1 MYVSSRKR
9 KNIIIAILLVM
20 VLGMAIAYSAL
31 SSNLKIHGTS
41 KTDGNL
47 LVEFIDIQESAM
59 IDATT
64 IRKDYEGTVANFQ
77 VDLKKPGSYAE
88 YELTV
93 QNKGNID
100 VYLNDIKGLDEA
112 NDKEPR
118 DIYFTLKGFYYDEL
132 LKAGETKKF
141 RVRATFYSGANELPS
156 TSKDLTL
163 ELIYSQD
170 ITGNHTPILPD
181 YDDDGLYINDLIS
194 NDLRYD
200 IDLPVKNG
208 LYAIDEN
215 GELTTSDEN
224 TVEFRYIGANPNN
237 YVLLDGELWRI
248 VNFIKYD
255 GRIFLNKLIKI
266 EPIGSLT
273 WNSNGLNNFEN
284 SSLFEQ
290 MPSYKFKFS
299 YIDVRGLGNDY
310 VSTGTALAF
319 KNSELLEH
327 IDNTEQEK
335 YELINPND
343 YGFATAGGETTSRSQ
358 CLSQPLASWNNPIYS
373 DCIHN
378 NWLNFSGS
386 YWTLT
391 KNSDTTDSVFI
402 KNTDGSISSSLVTE
416 NHDVYP
422 VLNLPIVGTKVD
434 GGIGTKDN
442 PYKIIL
448 YNLLPE

>member
-1 MYVSSRKR
+1 MGFTS
-9 KNIIIAILLVM
+9 IIAILLVM

-47 LVEFIDIQESAM
+47 LVEFIDIQESDM

-64 IRKDYEGTVANFQ
+64 IKKDYEGTVANFQ

-112 NDKEPR
+112 NDKEPYE
-118 DIYFTLKGFYYDEL
+118 IYFTLKGFYYDEL

-224 TVEFRYIGANPNN
+224 TVEYRYIGANPNN

-248 VNFIKYD
+248 VNFINGKFGNINVEKLVKYESVENLAWD
-255 GRIFLNKLIKI
+255 
-266 EPIGSLT
+266 T
-273 WNSNGLNNFEN
+273 NGKNNFEN
-284 SSLFEQ
+284 SSLFSQ
-290 MPSYKFKFS
+290 MPSSDYWNDD
-299 YIDVRGLGNDY
+299 IRVTGLGNNY
-310 VSTGTALAF
+310 TSIGTAFTF
-319 KNSELLEH
+319 KNAENLEE
-327 IDNTEQEK
+327 INIYDYDNK
-335 YELINPND
+335 YELITPTD
-343 YGFATAGGETTSRSQ
+343 YGFASGCGTTTSRSQ
-358 CLSQPLASWNNPIYS
+358 CLSQPLASWNNPTYS
-373 DCIHN
+373 DCINN
-378 NWLNFSGS
+378 NWLNFNGS

-416 NHDVYP
+416 NHNIYP
-422 VLNLPIVGTKVD
+422 VLSILNAYYATIESGNGT
-434 GGIGTKDN
+434 INN
-442 PYKIIL
+442 PYKIVF
-448 YNLLPE
+448 LLKA

>member
-20 VLGMAIAYSAL
+20 VVGMAIAYSAL

-112 NDKEPR
+112 NDKEPT
-118 DIYFTLKGFYYDEL
+118 DITFGLKGFYYDEL
-132 LKAGETKKF
+132 LKASETKKF
-141 RVRATFYSGANELPS
+141 RVTVKFNSWSEELPS

-170 ITGNHTPILPD
+170 TTGNHTPILPD
-181 YDDDGLYINDLIS
+181 YDENEYLNYMDLIS
-194 NDLRYD
+194 NELKYD
-200 IDLPVKNG
+200 INEPIKNG
-208 LYAIDEN
+208 LYAVDEN
-215 GELTTSDEN
+215 GELTTSIKN
-224 TVEFRYIGANPNN
+224 TVEYRYIGVNPNN
-237 YVLLDGELWRI
+237 YALINGELWRMVGFFDHGI
-248 VNFIKYD
+248 IKV
-255 GRIFLNKLIKI
+255 IKDA
-266 EPIGSLT
+266 PITNIT
-273 WNSNGLNNFEN
+273 WDSNGSNNFEN
-284 SSLFEQ
+284 SRIFEQ
-290 MPSYKFKFS
+290 MPSGNS
-299 YIDVRGLGNDY
+299 RIYIGVGGLGNNY
-310 VSTGTALAF
+310 NAIGTALTF
-319 KNSELLEH
+319 KNSEELEY
-327 IDNTEQEK
+327 IENYDYKN
-335 YELINPND
+335 ELISPSD
-343 YGFATAGGETTSRSQ
+343 YGFATAGGETTTRSQ
-358 CLSQPLASWNNPIYS
+358 CLAQPLASWNDPTYS
-373 DCIHN
+373 DCINN

-416 NHDVYP
+416 NHDVYY
-422 VLNLPIVGTKVD
+422 VKFEYCEFVSGNGT
-434 GGIGTKDN
+434 INN
-442 PYKIIL
+442 PYI
-448 YNLLPE
+448 LLPYQPN